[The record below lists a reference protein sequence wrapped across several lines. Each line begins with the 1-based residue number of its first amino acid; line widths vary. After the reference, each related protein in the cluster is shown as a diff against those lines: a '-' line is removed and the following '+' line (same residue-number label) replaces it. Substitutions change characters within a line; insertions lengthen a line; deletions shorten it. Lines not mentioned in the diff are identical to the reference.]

1 MNIDW
6 QQPYWLI
13 LLIPVMAA
21 ILFFAKGGQFA
32 SPFRKKVHTIM
43 RAVLCFVLILAMAN
57 PTLLMTANT
66 TTTVFAVDPLRQRGE
81 NGRRGTD
88 LFAGAQQAKEN
99 RDQLGLGFPSGK
111 RAGVEL
117 TPDKDTNV
125 TADFC
130 LWWIKAGSSLE
141 NALRLS
147 ASLLPDGTAK
157 QDCPPV

>member
-66 TTTVFAVDPLRQRGE
+66 TTTVFAVDRSASVEKTEGE
-81 NGRRGTD
+81 VQAF
-88 LFAGAQQAKEN
+88 LQGAQQAKEN
-99 RDQLGLGFPSGK
+99 RDQLGLVSFGK
-111 RAGVEL
+111 TGRGGTDAG
-117 TPDKDTNV
+117 
-125 TADFC
+125 
-130 LWWIKAGSSLE
+130 
-141 NALRLS
+141 
-147 ASLLPDGTAK
+147 
-157 QDCPPV
+157 

>member
-66 TTTVFAVDPLRQRGE
+66 TTTVFAVDRSASVEKTEGVVQAFLQE
-81 NGRRGTD
+81 
-88 LFAGAQQAKEN
+88 AQQAKEN
-99 RDQLGLGFPSGK
+99 RDQLGLVSFGK

-117 TPDKDTNV
+117 
-125 TADFC
+125 
-130 LWWIKAGSSLE
+130 LSLIHI
-141 NALRLS
+141 
-147 ASLLPDGTAK
+147 
-157 QDCPPV
+157 